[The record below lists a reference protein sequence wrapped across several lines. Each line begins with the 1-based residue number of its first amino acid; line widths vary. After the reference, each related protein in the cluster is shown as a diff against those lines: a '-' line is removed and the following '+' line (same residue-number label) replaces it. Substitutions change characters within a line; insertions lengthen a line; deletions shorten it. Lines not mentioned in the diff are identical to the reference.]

1 MIILNS
7 EINLQKSFWRIKFN
21 IDTAGVNFNAII
33 ILKIKKMY
41 NNIEK
46 AYTLTIYRAFILI
59 DRFSRIKEQKINL
72 ETQEDEN

>member
-1 MIILNS
+1 M
-7 EINLQKSFWRIKFN
+7 KFN